1 MVGVPD
7 KNEIE
12 KANFVPING
21 ARCPFWV
28 HNRSQTARFRCMTEL
43 GSHHIKA
50 LRTVFGRI
58 DQSSR
63 LLRMTGLLFL
73 LRFPFENVHAFQ
85 SQTLRF

>member
-7 KNEIE
+7 QSEIDR
-12 KANFVPING
+12 ANFVPING
-21 ARCPFWV
+21 APCPCWV
-28 HNRSQTARFRCMTEL
+28 HNRSQTAHFRCMTGL

-50 LRTVFGRI
+50 WRTVFGRI

-63 LLRMTGLLFL
+63 LLRMTGSLFL